1 MLSRNGLPDPERLAI
16 VLPGGGARGAYEV
29 GALSVLLPELEAR
42 GEKVDIICGTSVGAI
57 NAAHLAAM
65 AHLPAAEQAQ
75 RAVERWEGIR
85 RTDVIARIVGPRAP
99 LGLARLVGDILGV
112 PGLRFGSAL
121 DASPLRK
128 NLDHWIDWRQLHEN
142 VAGGVLDAVCT
153 VATSIARGGPVGF
166 LDTGGRPPPES
177 TSEDVHYVPVRLSA
191 EHVRAS
197 AAIPIVFPAVEVTSP
212 RAARGF
218 YVDGGTRLN
227 SPIKPAIDLGATR
240 ALVVGFEPLT
250 VRGER
255 STAGRPPRLSDVAA
269 NVLDGLLL
277 DSVAADMH
285 RLAAVNS
292 FFAEGASGGPVP
304 SARAYRAARGRR
316 PYRRI
321 SYALVT
327 PERHG
332 EIGRM
337 AERIFAERYGG
348 LGALRDL
355 DYAVLGRL
363 LAGRAMGRGELLSF
377 LFFDKRYIAE
387 LLELG
392 RRDAKRWLDRHPAFW
407 CADSAHDFDL
417 DPTRASKEREL
428 ASISEWRELRR
439 R

>member
-1 MLSRNGLPDPERLAI
+1 MLRSAADPPERTAI

-42 GEKVDIICGTSVGAI
+42 GEKVDLVCGTSVGAI
-57 NAAHLAAM
+57 NAAHLASM
-65 AHLPAAEQAQ
+65 AHLPVAEQ
-75 RAVERWEGIR
+75 VERGVARWEGIR

-99 LGLARLVGDILGV
+99 LSIARLVGDVLGV
-112 PGLRFGSAL
+112 PGVRFGSAL

-128 NLDHWIDWRQLHEN
+128 NLDSWVDWRQLHRN
-142 VAGGVLDAVCT
+142 LDDGTLDAVCT

-166 LDTGGRPPPES
+166 LETGGRPPPER
-177 TSEDVHYVPVRLSA
+177 TSEDVHYVPVRLGP

-212 RAARGF
+212 KAARGF

-240 ALVVGFEPLT
+240 VVVVGFEPLT
-250 VRGER
+250 VRGRR
-255 STAGRPPRLSDVAA
+255 STAGRPPRLSDVTA

-277 DSVAADMH
+277 DSVVSDMH

-292 FFAEGASGGPVP
+292 FFAEGASEGPAP
-304 SARAYRAARGRR
+304 SARAYRSARGRR

-327 PERHG
+327 PASQG
-332 EIGRM
+332 QIGRL

-363 LAGRAMGRGELLSF
+363 LAGRSMGRGELLSF
-377 LFFDKRYIAE
+377 LFFDKRYIAA
-387 LLELG
+387 LLDLG
-392 RRDAKRWLDRHPAFW
+392 RRDARRWLRRHPSFW
-407 CADSAHDFDL
+407 CSDSAHDFDL
-417 DPTRASKEREL
+417 DPARATEEREL
-428 ASISEWRELRR
+428 ASLGEWRELRAR

>member
-1 MLSRNGLPDPERLAI
+1 MLPRNGRPDPERLAI

-42 GEKVDIICGTSVGAI
+42 GEDVDLICGTSVGAI
-57 NAAHLAAM
+57 NAAHLASM
-65 AHLPAAEQAQ
+65 AHLPAAEQAE

-85 RTDVIARIVGPRAP
+85 RTDVFARIVGPRTP
-99 LGLARLVGDILGV
+99 VSLARLVGDVLGV

-121 DASPLRK
+121 DPSPLRK
-128 NLDHWIDWRQLHEN
+128 NLDHWIDWPQLHHN
-142 VAGGVLDAVCT
+142 VDSGVLEAVCT

-166 LDTGGRPPPES
+166 LETGGRAGPQS
-177 TSEDVHYVPVRLSA
+177 TSEDVHYVPVRLA
-191 EHVRAS
+191 PEHVRAS
-197 AAIPIVFPAVEVTSP
+197 AAIPIVFPAVEVKNP
-212 RAARGF
+212 PAARGF

-240 ALVVGFEPLT
+240 ALVIGFEPLAA
-250 VRGER
+250 RRR
-255 STAGRPPRLSDVAA
+255 SVAGRPPRLSDVAA

-277 DSVAADMH
+277 DGVTADMH

-292 FFAEGASGGPVP
+292 FFAESASGGPAP

-321 SYALVT
+321 SYALVA
-327 PERHG
+327 PEREG

-355 DYAVLGRL
+355 DYVVLGRL
-363 LAGRAMGRGELLSF
+363 LAGRALGRGELLSF
-377 LFFDKRYIAE
+377 LFFDKRYISE

-392 RRDAKRWLDRHPAFW
+392 RRDAQRWLDRHPAFW
-407 CADSAHDFDL
+407 CADSAHAFDR
-417 DPTRASKEREL
+417 DPARARAEREL
-428 ASISEWRELRR
+428 ASLGEWRELRR